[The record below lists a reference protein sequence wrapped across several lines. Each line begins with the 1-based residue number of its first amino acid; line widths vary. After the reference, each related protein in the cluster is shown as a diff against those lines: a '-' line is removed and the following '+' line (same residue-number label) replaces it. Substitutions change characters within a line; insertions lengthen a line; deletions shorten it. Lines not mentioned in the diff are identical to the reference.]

1 MAEHLKF
8 KSMVGFYQADV
19 SPWSQSAIVCGT
31 KVLCC
36 SLGVEIS
43 SFFVRFGVLG
53 FGLYPLG
60 LELAVEAIFPLDESA
75 GTIFIFLFGQISALV
90 VISLKGPLAQN
101 LPEEDGNI
109 QVM

>member
-1 MAEHLKF
+1 M
-8 KSMVGFYQADV
+8 
-19 SPWSQSAIVCGT
+19 
-31 KVLCC
+31 LCC

-109 QVM
+109 QVT